1 MTPTGA
7 PARRIPRAFRAA
19 LSAFAALAMLLV
31 AARVAGQ
38 ASAVGAGSGVVTAAA
53 PAPAADL
60 ALALIPGDVVRV
72 RVWREPDLSGDFAV
86 DENGAVVLPRLGRMA
101 AAGERPSV
109 LRERIVGGYTAFLNH
124 SSVEVTLL
132 HRVQILGAVR
142 NPGLY
147 PVDATMTLGDALA
160 LAGGTTPQGH
170 PDRVVLV
177 HREGGG
183 TTVSRRTLI
192 GDSPLR
198 SGDQIYVPERSWASR
213 NTGVLVGIV
222 TGALGLIATLTR

>member
-1 MTPTGA
+1 MRATGA
-7 PARRIPRAFRAA
+7 PERSRALRAA
-19 LSAFAALAMLLV
+19 LAALAALALV
-31 AARVAGQ
+31 L
-38 ASAVGAGSGVVTAAA
+38 A
-53 PAPAADL
+53 PAPAAAQGSANPPAGSGSAAVPADAAP
-60 ALALIPGDVVRV
+60 ALLPGDVVRV

-86 DENGAVVLPRLGRMA
+86 DENGTVVLPRLGRISV
-101 AAGERPSV
+101 AGERPAA
-109 LRERIVGGYTAFLNH
+109 LRDRIVRGLSVYLNH
-124 SSVEVTLL
+124 SSVEVILL
-132 HRVQILGAVR
+132 RRVQILGAVR

-147 PVDATMTLGDALA
+147 PVDATMTLGDAIA

-183 TTVSRRTLI
+183 GTVVSRRTLI

-198 SGDQIYVPERSWASR
+198 SGDQLFVPERGWASR

-222 TGALGLIATLTR
+222 TATLGLIATLTR